1 MNFVRPSSKRRHGFD
16 MTPMIDVVFQL
27 IIFFMYTAQFAQ
39 ATRTPIDLPDQP
51 GDEHR
56 AHTVA
61 EIVVDIRA
69 DGTYIAQREVIA
81 FDALIRKVQV
91 EIDRSSAPGDLS
103 ILIRAHRDCPMTFVN
118 RLATRLALMGV
129 RRVIL
134 GTAEQFGPG

>member
-1 MNFVRPSSKRRHGFD
+1 MNFARPSSTRRHGFD

-51 GDEHR
+51 GDEQR

-69 DGTYIAQREVIA
+69 DGTYLAEREVIA

-91 EIDRSSAPGDLS
+91 EIDRSSTPGDLS
-103 ILIRAHRDCPMTFVN
+103 ILVRAHRDCPMTFVN
-118 RLATRLALMGV
+118 RLATRLVEMGV
-129 RRVIL
+129 RRIIL
-134 GTAEQFGPG
+134 GTADQIGPG